1 MKSEAVKRTAIY
13 AWDEPTAEALTTPT
27 ETLRECVRESLRAYL
42 DNLGDHEADGLYQ
55 MVLQEVE
62 EPLLATLLDY
72 TGGNQTRAASI
83 LGISRS
89 TLRKKLAQYRLG

>member
-1 MKSEAVKRTAIY
+1 MKTEAVKRAAIY
-13 AWDEPTAEALTTPT
+13 AWDEPAAEAPTTPT

-42 DNLGDHEADGLYQ
+42 DNLGDHEADSVYQ

-62 EPLLATLLDY
+62 EPLLATVLDH
-72 TGGNQTRAASI
+72 TRGNQTRAAAI

-89 TLRKKLAQYRLG
+89 TLRKKLAQYRLD